1 MIDIYRIKFPKE
13 RLQDLTAEERSLFFS
28 IGYAANQIA
37 IFKKLTVFATNVSS
51 ESQVRAIVEGAQSQI
66 LVRHLV
72 GVVTEAWELI
82 DKRFLNKPIGNEYRS
97 SRLGPMGLTSIAAL
111 QKQFGSSNILNNIRN
126 QYAFHHPYNAEVETA
141 FATAA
146 ANPEFDDEWNWYLAK
161 ENINCFYFISDMI
174 VVHGML
180 KAIGEE
186 DLIDAQ
192 KKMHEQLNVASDEII
207 RFAQA
212 FFDALLTKYF
222 SPEIIAEVVEKVSNA
237 PVAFDVNLPFYV
249 EPPDESRLTPEGTLK
264 PPAAGISSRQ

>member
-13 RLQDLTAEERSLFFS
+13 RLQDLTAEERSLFFLL
-28 IGYAANQIA
+28 GYAANQIA

-51 ESQVRAIVEGAQSQI
+51 GSQVRAIVEGAQSQI

-72 GVVTEAWELI
+72 GVVAEAWELI

-146 ANPEFDDEWNWYLAK
+146 ANPEFDEEWNWYLAK

-174 VVHGML
+174 VVHGLL
-180 KAIGEE
+180 KAIGED

-192 KKMHEQLNVASDEII
+192 KKMHEQLNVAADEII

-222 SPEIIAEVVEKVSNA
+222 SPEIITEVVEKISDA